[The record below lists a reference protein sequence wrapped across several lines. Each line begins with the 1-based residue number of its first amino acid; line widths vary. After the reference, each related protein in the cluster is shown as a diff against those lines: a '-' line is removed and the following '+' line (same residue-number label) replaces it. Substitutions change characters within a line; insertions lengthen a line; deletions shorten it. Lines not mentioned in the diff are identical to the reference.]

1 MLNYLKYHFEN
12 KITKSSNFIIFLF
25 IIAGLSA
32 IIMVGIQHSIG
43 LDTKPN
49 LFNSWWESLTS
60 ILSIGSGDTL
70 ESRVSNFIYWCL
82 NVAIS
87 GSIIAFITTKLSAFI
102 SNLNKGHSQIIDKN
116 HYVIIGWNSNI
127 FKVFEEL
134 INANLNQPKPTIL
147 CFNSMN
153 NVKMRAKIDLEYPNQ
168 KNIRVIT
175 RSGDSYNLNE
185 LSIANLDK
193 AKSVIVLYDELK
205 PSYSIETSLL
215 AIRKNIP
222 NGDVPIISEFHDE
235 TNINVLSDLKG
246 KNIYGVHTDSIIASV
261 TAQSI
266 RNKHIASVIMDFLD
280 YDGDEIYFYPGDHYM
295 GLTIRQVSSSIKGA
309 TLIGLLSLDNKIKLN
324 PEADKIIANGDK
336 IIVIAQDDDL
346 TLSIDETLKQDNKSF
361 SKVVRN
367 EGDAKEKK
375 SILVIGWSKLGQ
387 SIIENTLP
395 MLEKGSNVY
404 VSYRS
409 DVLTKE
415 PVILNQAN
423 DVLLQTI
430 PFDQHGSSISSEFI
444 KNKKIDTVLIIG
456 YNDLYSKEIADTFSL
471 MQNLQIKT
479 VLDEMDPEERPRII
493 LQLNNGAKKNLI
505 DVDENNEFI
514 VSNILSSLLMT
525 QLAENPKLQLIFEE
539 LFTPAGCEICIKSI
553 SYFIETTENNSIQI
567 SDLINSCLDNN
578 ATFIGYIENNN
589 LVLNP
594 DKTVNVTITEDLKV
608 VVICE

>member
-280 YDGDEIYFYPGDHYM
+280 YDGDEIYFYPGDQYM

-324 PEADKIIANGDK
+324 PEADKIIADGDK

-346 TLSIDETLKQDNKSF
+346 TLSIDETLKQDDKSF
-361 SKVVRN
+361 SKVVTN
-367 EGDAKEKK
+367 EDDAKEKK

-471 MQNLQIKT
+471 MKNLQIKT
-479 VLDEMDPEERPRII
+479 VIDEMDPEERPRII
-493 LQLNNGAKKNLI
+493 LQLNDGAKKNLI
-505 DVDENNEFI
+505 DVDDNNEFI
-514 VSNILSSLLMT
+514 VSNVLSSLLMT
-525 QLAENPKLQLIFEE
+525 QLAENPKLQVIFEE
-539 LFTPAGCEICIKSI
+539 LFTPVGCEIYIKSI
-553 SYFIETTENNSIQI
+553 SYFIETTETNSIQI

>member
-147 CFNSMN
+147 CFNSMD

-168 KNIRVIT
+168 KNIRIIT
-175 RSGDSYNLNE
+175 RSGDSYNLSE

-246 KNIYGVHTDSIIASV
+246 KNIYGVHTDSIISSV

-280 YDGDEIYFYPGDHYM
+280 YDGDEIYFYPGDQYM

-309 TLIGLLSLDNKIKLN
+309 TLIGVLSLDNKIKLN

-415 PVILNQAN
+415 PVILNQVN

-430 PFDQHGSSISSEFI
+430 PFNQNRSSISAEFI